1 MIKYYGFVEGKV
13 YSSLHFPEKDK
24 KRGRETGRRGG
35 GRERDR
41 VREREKEN
49 KGREGVAAG
58 SWSRKLRDNIFTV
71 YEKQRG
77 NIEVE

>member
-1 MIKYYGFVEGKV
+1 MTKYYGFVEGKV

-24 KRGRETGRRGG
+24 ERGRETGQGAG
-35 GRERDR
+35 ERDR

-77 NIEVE
+77 DIEVE